1 MTRGR
6 QETSRERGGR
16 VGRRRADERRSIPS
30 GPAWIDES
38 GVLLRPDRL
47 TSAALAEEF
56 RVAAWLEALVEHE
69 RSRRPR

>member
-1 MTRGR
+1 M
-6 QETSRERGGR
+6 SRERGGR

-30 GPAWIDES
+30 GPNWIDES
-38 GVLLRPDRL
+38 GVVLRPDRL